1 MRWLKGPRP
10 QPDLETMR
18 KAAEA
23 EREKTIAAE
32 ELLRSLRQRELCRIS
47 WEFGSAPL
55 KLTQQEAT

>member
-1 MRWLKGPRP
+1 
-10 QPDLETMR
+10 MR